1 MARALLSLLL
11 AAAGVSAAAA
21 ELRVGRAAVVIT
33 PPVGAPMAGY
43 YYNRGAEGTHDDL
56 HAKALVF
63 EAGGVKAAVVACDL
77 IGIPAEFIEQARRLI
92 AEDPGIPAERVMISA
107 THAHTGPLLSGGAS
121 RTANLEGE
129 MLAIS
134 RRYAAELPG
143 KIAESVRRA
152 HGDLAPARISAGVGR
167 EESISFNRRYWMTDG
182 TVGWNPGKLNPKIVK
197 PAGPIDPEVPVLY
210 FESPSGDPLA
220 TYVNFAMHLD
230 TVGGRQF
237 SADFPYTLATLL
249 GKVKGPRM
257 LTVFTMG
264 ASGNVNHVDVS
275 TKARQNGHGEAARIG
290 TVLAGE
296 VLKTYTRLRPVEIAA
311 VAGRSRVL
319 GLPLPEIRP
328 GEVEKARAV
337 AAKYGQP
344 GAAPFMEM
352 VHAFKVLAV
361 AERNGKPLEAEVQ
374 TIALAPGI
382 AFVGL
387 PGEIFTELGMAI
399 KKASPFPHT
408 IVVSLANG
416 SIGYVPDSRAYP
428 QGAYEPVSAR
438 CAQGSG
444 EMLVETALDLLKE
457 LAGKR

>member
-438 CAQGSG
+438 CAQGAG